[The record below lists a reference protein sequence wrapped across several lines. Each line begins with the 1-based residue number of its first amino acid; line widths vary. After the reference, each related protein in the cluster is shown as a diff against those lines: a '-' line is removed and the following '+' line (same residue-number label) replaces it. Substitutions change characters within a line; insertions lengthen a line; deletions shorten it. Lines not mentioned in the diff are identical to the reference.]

1 MPTIVGSDRG
11 VTVSNQAEDFALVGT
26 TQIRRQ
32 ACILAMLLCATSC
45 KQEPPPIPV
54 TTASATDAD
63 DARAALF
70 LRMHA
75 QALQASPTTRRTC
88 IAIENGEPTTRL
100 LVRLSGHG
108 LGIIA
113 ASRCVDRDGRIV
125 DAISGDFAVQLGLR
139 SFAMREPGKAE
150 GFGMYV
156 FGGLWCGGGTYQ
168 LEFRLSKWEV
178 VDPLH
183 PIVC

>member
-1 MPTIVGSDRG
+1 
-11 VTVSNQAEDFALVGT
+11 
-26 TQIRRQ
+26 
-32 ACILAMLLCATSC
+32 MLLCATSC
-45 KQEPPPIPV
+45 KQELLPIPV

-75 QALQASPTTRRTC
+75 QALQASPATHRTC
-88 IAIENGEPTTRL
+88 ISIENGEPTTRL
-100 LVRLSGHG
+100 LGRLSGQG

-113 ASRCVDRDGRIV
+113 ASRCVDRDGRVV

-156 FGGLWCGGGTYQ
+156 FGGLWCGW
-168 LEFRLSKWEV
+168 RDV
-178 VDPLH
+178 PA
-183 PIVC
+183 